1 MTLLNI
7 ADMLAEVLDFGDV
20 YAGNIDGNL
29 DRCIG
34 VYNGRNGGKH
44 KICIGGKACTKTKE
58 KQISILIH
66 FTDNPTLAESE
77 AQRVLDILADL
88 RNEPTEGG
96 TVRCIQANEPQ
107 NVGRDERNICEY
119 VIEGTVYYEENTE
132 SEE

>member
-7 ADMLAEVLDFGDV
+7 ADMLARVLDFTDV

-34 VYNGRNGGKH
+34 VYNGRNGGRH
-44 KICIGGKACTKTKE
+44 KICIGGKACTKTHE
-58 KQISILIH
+58 RQISVLIH

-77 AQRVLDILADL
+77 AARVLDILTDL

-96 TVRCIQANEPQ
+96 TVCYMALNEPQ
-107 NVGRDERNICEY
+107 NVGRDERGICEY
-119 VIEGTVYYEENTE
+119 VIEGTVYYE